1 MSRPALALEA
11 VSETRPMLSLVEHK
25 RPLWGMQLFIAT
37 EAMLFALLLFSYF
50 YLATSSPRWPPT
62 SKPHLLLPL
71 IMTVILVS
79 SSFVLRFGEK
89 GIKRNDIERL
99 RLGLLLTIAMGLV
112 FLTIQF
118 FEFKIHLAHER
129 PGSSAYASIFFTT
142 TSFHAAHVIVGLLML
157 GFITARTF
165 VGHFDARQHAPVTA
179 VALYWHFV
187 DIVWLFI
194 LSILYLS
201 PRL

>member
-1 MSRPALALEA
+1 MSRPAFALEP
-11 VSETRPMLSLVEHK
+11 VSETRPMLSAVEQK
-25 RPLWGMQLFIAT
+25 RPIWGMQLFIAT

-99 RLGLLLTIAMGLV
+99 
-112 FLTIQF
+112 
-118 FEFKIHLAHER
+118 
-129 PGSSAYASIFFTT
+129 
-142 TSFHAAHVIVGLLML
+142 
-157 GFITARTF
+157 
-165 VGHFDARQHAPVTA
+165 
-179 VALYWHFV
+179 
-187 DIVWLFI
+187 
-194 LSILYLS
+194 
-201 PRL
+201 